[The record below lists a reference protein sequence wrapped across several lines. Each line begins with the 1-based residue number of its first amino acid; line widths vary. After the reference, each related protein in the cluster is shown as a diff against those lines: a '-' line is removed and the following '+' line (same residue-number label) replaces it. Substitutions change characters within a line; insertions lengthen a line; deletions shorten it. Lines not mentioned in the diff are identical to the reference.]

1 MTDDEASRV
10 SLLIEG
16 YPRYGFQILSRLL
29 EGGTKGLCVTR
40 LHPDYVVQKHSLKNV
55 NCYWLSGCKG
65 KDVISPRS
73 LGQLVRI
80 LKNGTREK
88 YTLAFLDG
96 LEYLLLWNDIG
107 KVMSALKE
115 VDSALSETKGSMLVC
130 IDPLTLEQRDLD
142 RLYETF
148 PRKEASELMRTA
160 VSSGS
165 PQISAALQENV
176 GQTVEGL
183 RPPRE
188 LPATP

>member
-1 MTDDEASRV
+1 MTDDETSRV
-10 SLLIEG
+10 SLLVEG

-29 EGGTKGLCVTR
+29 EGGMKGLCVTR

-55 NCYWLSGCKG
+55 KCYWLSRCKG
-65 KDVISPRS
+65 KEVISPRS

-88 YTLAFLDG
+88 HALAFLDG

-115 VDSALSETKGSMLVC
+115 VDSALSENKGSMLVC
-130 IDPLTLEQRDLD
+130 IDPLTLEQMDLD
-142 RLYETF
+142 RLYEMF
-148 PRKEASELMRTA
+148 SRKEASELMRTA

-165 PQISAALQENV
+165 PQISGALQENV
-176 GQTVEGL
+176 GQTVGGL

-188 LPATP
+188 LPAAP